1 MRIFFI
7 YIIERE
13 NKCWIIGEGG
23 VITDASKTVDSVP
36 VVHREIASDQTFQQK
51 NPLISQ

>member
-7 YIIERE
+7 DLIERE

-23 VITDASKTVDSVP
+23 VTDASKTVDSVP